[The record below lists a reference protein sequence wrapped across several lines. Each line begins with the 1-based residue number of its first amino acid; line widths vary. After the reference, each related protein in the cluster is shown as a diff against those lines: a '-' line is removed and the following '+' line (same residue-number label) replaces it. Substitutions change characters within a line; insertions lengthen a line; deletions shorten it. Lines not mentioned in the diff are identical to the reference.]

1 MSDGVVEVMWIV
13 EVVTLAMVDWISEL
27 IIGVVVSLLVSISD
41 DTVADTAD
49 VDAVMVVLVVVV
61 SEVVDHDLTVDAA

>member
-1 MSDGVVEVMWIV
+1 M
-13 EVVTLAMVDWISEL
+13 
-27 IIGVVVSLLVSISD
+27 SLLVSISD